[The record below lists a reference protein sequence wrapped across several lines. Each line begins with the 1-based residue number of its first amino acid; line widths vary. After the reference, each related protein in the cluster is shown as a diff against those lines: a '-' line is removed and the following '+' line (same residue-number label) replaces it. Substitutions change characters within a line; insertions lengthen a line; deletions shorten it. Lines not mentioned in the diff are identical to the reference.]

1 MYKFY
6 LGEILLPVAPSEIK
20 IKVDNQ
26 NEILNL
32 LNDGQFNILKKP
44 GLKEYSFTAM
54 LPLLPYHFAEYSGVF
69 YTPSYYTELIE
80 NLKANKSIFDFSII
94 DTYNSDY
101 LNKLVN
107 LESYEITDK
116 GDVYIDIVLKEY
128 VTFSTKVLSIS
139 DDILKVEVETTRVDT
154 SETVTG
160 TSYTIVSGYT
170 LYGIAKK
177 YYGDSSKWTTI
188 YSYNKEIIDSV
199 ATKYGY
205 STGGY
210 WIFPGTV
217 ITLP

>member
-6 LGEILLPVAPSEIK
+6 LGEILLPVAPSEIN
-20 IKVDNQ
+20 IKAENQ

-54 LPLLPYHFAEYSGVF
+54 LPLVPYHFAEYSGSF
-69 YTPSYYTELIE
+69 YSPSYYTGLIE
-80 NLKANKSIFDFSII
+80 ELKSNKSIFDFTII

-101 LNKLVN
+101 LNVLVN

-128 VTFSTKVLSIS
+128 VSYSTKVLSIS
-139 DDILKVEVETTRVDT
+139 DDILTVETESTRVDT
-154 SETVTG
+154 SDSVSG
-160 TSYTIVSGYT
+160 TSYTIVSGDT

-177 YYGDSSKWTTI
+177 FYNDSSKWTEI
-188 YSYNKEIIDSV
+188 YAYNKDIIDTV
-199 ATKYGY
+199 AKKYGY